1 MMMYLVYWLVVSFCV
16 VVGSFPVTMPA
27 IGLGTAGLFD
37 TTQTIVDAA
46 LDIGVKLIDTAQA
59 QEWYDEAAVAEVV
72 RRRNATDA
80 FIVTKVHPRSYSL
93 RDMKIAL
100 AQSHNNFGG
109 KGTIDAVLL
118 HAPFCW
124 QGHCTPE
131 QEAVNWLDG
140 WRHLEIVRDEF
151 DIPHIGVSNLDI
163 NQLEELVLHHAN
175 RKVAVLQNWMDPF
188 HQDVEVRRFC
198 ADHDIV
204 YMAYSSFGTQWSH
217 SRRTNGRNP
226 VMTSR
231 VLLDIASRHNTT
243 VAQVVLSWLAAENV
257 VSIPRSSSVR
267 HLEENFNI
275 CSDAEGGNA
284 LCNREGTLHLPGL
297 TGLSVS
303 LSEREISQI
312 RSLDNTL
319 GSPWD

>member
-1 MMMYLVYWLVVSFCV
+1 MHLLHWLILSYCV
-16 VVGSFPVTMPA
+16 VVGGFPVTMPA

-37 TTQTIVDAA
+37 ATQSIVDAA
-46 LDIGVKLIDTAQA
+46 IDIGVKLIDTAQA
-59 QEWYDEAAVAEVV
+59 QEWYDEAAVAEVI
-72 RRRNATDA
+72 RRRNVTDV
-80 FIVTKVHPRSYSL
+80 FVVNKIHPRSYSL
-93 RDMKIAL
+93 PAMRNAL
-100 AQSHNNFGG
+100 VQSHNNFGG
-109 KGTIDAVLL
+109 KGKIDVILL

-131 QEAVNWLDG
+131 QEAVSWLDA
-140 WRHLEIVRDEF
+140 WRHLEILREEF

-163 NQLEELVLHHAN
+163 DQLEELVLHHAN
-175 RKVAVLQNWMDPF
+175 SKVAVLQNWMDPF
-188 HQDVEVRRFC
+188 HQDTQVRQFC

-226 VMTSR
+226 VMTNR

-243 VAQVVLSWLAAENV
+243 VTDVVLSWLAAENV
-257 VSIPRSSSVR
+257 VAIPRTSSIQ
-267 HLEENFNI
+267 HLEENFSI
-275 CSDAEGGNA
+275 CSANEGGYA

-297 TGLSVS
+297 TGLKVS
-303 LSEREISQI
+303 LSERELSQI
-312 RSLDNTL
+312 RSLDDSL